1 LLLVRLECT
10 LALVLGKLNILV
22 NLFAE
27 VSEGLSLSVKEEVVE
42 LTEVELDGGGGS
54 SLLFLVLL

>member
-42 LTEVELDGGGGS
+42 LTEVELDGGS